1 MSGEKK
7 NFIVLLW
14 YTPTFS
20 QPGPSRALYIFNEL
34 KRRFPGTYIIMQKC
48 EEKTSDLVNVIQVK
62 PIIAIR
68 GKFQLLKG
76 IIFRFQ
82 IAIFTLWFV
91 ISKKIDFVIL
101 RGYDTILVHL
111 FLKLLGIKTF
121 YDFHGLYH
129 RELIQQN
136 RRSRAFFVRY
146 IDKIIFR
153 LSNKIIV
160 VSDGIKMQ
168 IQEYQDKCL
177 YLPNGVDIGK
187 IKNAN
192 YECSIELSVDKKVI
206 GFIGNW
212 ESFIKIEDVC
222 ESIKYLDNCM
232 GVIIGWGYNA
242 EHIVD
247 KYHTIENI
255 IFTGKLPQEE
265 VYALLKKIDVCILPY
280 DKNDKHSRYPDFFS
294 SRKTKEYIAAG
305 KPIIVAD
312 VIGRESWLVENKT
325 CLLYESGDPKD
336 LADKINTLL
345 NDEKLYKT
353 LSENNNRLAEEFTWE
368 NLVKQSGLIESISG
382 KRG

>member
-7 NFIVLLW
+7 VLIVSW
-14 YTPTFS
+14 GYTPTFS
-20 QPGPSRALYIFNEL
+20 RSQPSRALYIFNEL
-34 KRRFPGTYIIMQKC
+34 KRRFPDTYIIMQKG
-48 EEKTSDLVNVIQVK
+48 EEKTSELENVIQVK

-82 IAIFTLWFV
+82 ITIFTLWFV

-101 RGYDTILVHL
+101 REYDTILIYP

-129 RELIQQN
+129 YELIQQH

-146 IDKIIFR
+146 INKILLK

-160 VSDGIKMQ
+160 VSAGIKMQ

-177 YLPNGVDIGK
+177 YLPNGVDIEN
-187 IKNAN
+187 IKNASS
-192 YECSIELSVDKKVI
+192 EHSIELPVDKKVI

-212 ESFIKIEDVC
+212 EPFIKIEDVC

-247 KYHTIENI
+247 KYHTIENL

-265 VYALLKKIDVCILPY
+265 VYALLKRNDVCILPY

-312 VIGRESWLVENKT
+312 VIGKESWLVENKT
-325 CLLYESGDPKD
+325 CLLYESRDPKD
-336 LADKINTLL
+336 LADKIDILL
-345 NDEKLYKT
+345 NNEKLYKT
-353 LSENNNRLAEEFTWE
+353 LSGNNKKLAEEYTWE
-368 NLVKQSGLIESISG
+368 NVIKRSGLIEIISG

>member
-7 NFIVLLW
+7 VLIVLW
-14 YTPTFS
+14 GYTHTFS
-20 QPGPSRALYIFNEL
+20 RSQPSRALYIFNEL
-34 KRRFPGTYIIMQKC
+34 KRRFPGTYIIMQKG
-48 EEKTSDLVNVIQVK
+48 EKKTSDLENVIQVK

-101 RGYDTILVHL
+101 RGYDTILIYP

-136 RRSRAFFVRY
+136 RRLRAFFVRY

-160 VSDGIKMQ
+160 VSNGIKMQ
-168 IQEYQDKCL
+168 IQEYQNKCL
-177 YLPNGVDIGK
+177 YLPNGVDIEK

-192 YECSIELSVDKKVI
+192 YECSIELPVDKNII

-222 ESIKYLDNCM
+222 ESIKYLDNCI

-242 EHIVD
+242 GYIID

-255 IFTGKLPQEE
+255 IFTEKLPQEE
-265 VYALLKKIDVCILPY
+265 VYALLKRNDVCILPY

-294 SRKTKEYIAAG
+294 SRKTEEYIAAG

-312 VIGRESWLVENKT
+312 VIGKESWLVENEN
-325 CLLYESGDPKD
+325 CLLYESGNPKD
-336 LADKINTLL
+336 LADKIDILL
-345 NDEKLYKT
+345 NNEKLYKT
-353 LSENNNRLAEEFTWE
+353 LSGNNKRLAEEFTWE
-368 NLVKQSGLIESISG
+368 NLVKRSGLIEEISG
-382 KRG
+382 KR